1 MAKALTEEEKIRRMK
16 LRLYQRKKESLSEEA
31 TWNEEGRKIKCPVCG
46 KEILEKDIDKVEYVK
61 TKRHSEIFV
70 HTKCVSKWGSW

>member
-1 MAKALTEEEKIRRMK
+1 MARLTDEEKLHRKK
-16 LRLYQRKKESLSEEA
+16 LRLYQRKKEQLSEEN
-31 TWNEEGRKIKCPVCG
+31 TYNDENKKIKCLVCG